1 MNLKTGKYD
10 KTLYKN
16 IPYLGV
22 FATIALIMGYLESF
36 IYLPVFVIGM
46 KLGFSNII
54 VLLTLYLWD
63 FKSSLIIAL
72 MKICL
77 SSLLFTGLNTFF
89 YSLGGGLIS
98 LFLMGLFKKTNKFS
112 IISISIIGA
121 FGHNLGQVIVA
132 MLIIENIN
140 IFYYLYPLTILSVLT
155 GSVVGIVS
163 KKTLKH
169 LYFLK

>member
-1 MNLKTGKYD
+1 MNLKAGKYD

-36 IYLPVFVIGM
+36 ISLPVFVVGM

-72 MKICL
+72 MKISL

-89 YSLGGGLIS
+89 YSLSGGLIS